1 MKLLEQSTTAVN
13 ALAEAHAKLHI
24 LAEEQ
29 EVAAQRHSDLAQEYA
44 MLEARYAEVQGP
56 QQAAGL
62 ADRGWS
68 ITRQKNANCASQTA
82 SVMHSGNATK
92 RKVCDACFSNLHKT
106 KGSDSSLIE
115 YKSLYEVQAREH
127 RATDERHAKMIAHHE
142 AALATQQ
149 EDAQKR
155 LDTLRA
161 EHSAELERM
170 HDKKITLT

>member
-68 ITRQKNANCASQTA
+68 ITRQKNANCAA
-82 SVMHSGNATK
+82 W
-92 RKVCDACFSNLHKT
+92 
-106 KGSDSSLIE
+106 SSPRSRDVTIADF
-115 YKSLYEVQAREH
+115 V
-127 RATDERHAKMIAHHE
+127 AKWYVPIV
-142 AALATQQ
+142 LL
-149 EDAQKR
+149 K
-155 LDTLRA
+155 LL
-161 EHSAELERM
+161 L
-170 HDKKITLT
+170 